1 MDISPTPVESGA
13 KPTPEGGDDA
23 GPAKAVTSH
32 PRLRNGFSFALV
44 VIACVLLPLALISSW
59 SRRLVQ
65 DEDAYLRAVGPLA
78 TNADVVAAVQ
88 DDLAPAIINQVDKL
102 GIDDG
107 VTGWLRDHN
116 VPTVLVNVA
125 SDALGALRN
134 SFDAKITSTVATV
147 VGSPEFANLWV
158 SVNQLAH
165 QQLQALVNGNS
176 ALRDASG
183 GLSIPLQPVVA
194 AVRQR
199 LVDGGNAWAAKIPD
213 TDATIALVSPE
224 DTAHL
229 RDVLHQA
236 RILAVGLVVAVVV
249 LLLLAVLLATDR
261 WRAVRRAGY
270 GALIGTLLMSVLI
283 RVVVHY
289 VGNSTTIPHPAA
301 VQAVIQTVTDGL
313 RGWIQVTAA
322 VAIILVILSWAFGK
336 DRSATRLR
344 SASSAVWNA
353 VTAPKWLVLRR
364 LIAGAVAAV
373 AAAILLF
380 VDLPLTGMLVLLG
393 VVVLALLLLWAPGRG
408 TGGEPMTGDQD
419 SADRSSGAA
428 VHL

>member
-1 MDISPTPVESGA
+1 MDVSPTSAENLE
-13 KPTPEGGDDA
+13 PTPESGGDA
-23 GPAKAVTSH
+23 GPGQVVTSH
-32 PRLRNGFSFALV
+32 PRVRNGFSIALI
-44 VIACVLLPLALISSW
+44 VIACVSLPLALISSW

-65 DEDAYLRAVGPLA
+65 DEDAYLRAVSPLA

-88 DDLAPAIINQVDKL
+88 DDLSTAIINQVDKL

-107 VTGWLRDHN
+107 VTGWLSSHN
-116 VPTVLVNVA
+116 VPQVLVNVA
-125 SDALGALRN
+125 SDALGALRT

-147 VGSPEFANLWV
+147 VSSPAFANLWV

-165 QQLQALVNGNS
+165 QQFQALVNGNS
-176 ALRDASG
+176 ALTDASG

-213 TDATIALVSPE
+213 TVATIALVSPE

-229 RDVLHQA
+229 RDLLHQA

-249 LLLLAVLLATDR
+249 LLVLAVLLAVDR
-261 WRAVRRAGY
+261 WRAIRRAGY
-270 GALIGTLLMSVLI
+270 GALIGTLLMAVLI

-289 VGNSTTIPHPAA
+289 VGNSATIPHPAA

-313 RGWIQVTAA
+313 RGWIQVAAA
-322 VAIILVILSWAFGK
+322 VAIVLIILSWALGK

-344 SASSAVWNA
+344 SAFVAVGNA
-353 VTAPKWLVLRR
+353 LMAPERMVGRR
-364 LIAGAVAAV
+364 LIAGAVAVV
-373 AAAILLF
+373 AAAVLF
-380 VDLPLTGMLVLLG
+380 LADLPLTGTLVLLA
-393 VVVLALLLLWAPGRG
+393 VVVVALLLLWAPGRR
-408 TGGEPMTGDQD
+408 TGREPTTAGAD
-419 SADRSSGAA
+419 SADRNSDAA
-428 VHL
+428 VHP